1 MKKLISTMRS
11 NGKKPVWRSA
21 VMSLLVFGLT
31 AFAGL
36 PAFAQNAKL
45 ELKNLE
51 KLSSKA
57 SEVNDIS
64 LDGAMLQ
71 FAAKFLEKD
80 DSEEAEIKDLLQNL
94 KGIYIKSFE
103 FDKDNQYSQA
113 DVEAIRAQLTSPGW
127 TRMVESRSNH
137 QHETD
142 EIFLM
147 KERDAITGV
156 AILVAEPRELTVVN
170 IVGPINMDKLASL
183 ESLVG
188 ESHHSHMDKQ
198 QNKPT
203 KGAAPNDNSKTEK
216 K

>member
-1 MKKLISTMRS
+1 MKLISTMRD
-11 NGKKPVWRSA
+11 NWKKPMLWSV
-21 VMSLLVFGLT
+21 LLFL
-31 AFAGL
+31 AFGL
-36 PAFAQNAKL
+36 PAFAQNARL

-80 DSEEAEIKDLLQNL
+80 DSEEAEIKDLLKNL

-113 DVEAIRAQLTSPGW
+113 DVDAIRSQLTAPGW
-127 TRMVESRSNH
+127 TKMVESRSNRG
-137 QHETD
+137 HEID
-142 EIFLM
+142 EVFLM
-147 KERDAITGV
+147 KDHDMITGV

-170 IVGPINMDKLASL
+170 IVGPINMDRLADL
-183 ESLVG
+183 EGLIG
-188 ESHHSHMDKQ
+188 ESHHPDKEKR

-203 KGAAPNDNSKTEK
+203 KGAAPNDNDKTEK